1 MSSLYSHTQPN
12 PCRRTLLFIL
22 LFWPLHDWRAA
33 LLQAQLAQK
42 VKIIATF
49 SVSTATRWGK
59 RYKLKQDWSQRKLC
73 QVNLN
78 ISSFISPEQ
87 MFYSSSGSNGL
98 KKLRRKNN
106 NLVWCKNWKLC
117 QVNLNTSSFLSWTN
131 VLQFQWLKWFWKKKT
146 KKKKQYAGSICS
158 EKLKSN

>member
-12 PCRRTLLFIL
+12 PCRQTLLFIL

-49 SVSTATRWGK
+49 SVSTAIRWGK

-78 ISSFISPEQ
+78 ISSFISHEQ

-98 KKLRRKNN
+98 KKPRRKNN

-117 QVNLNTSSFLSWTN
+117 QVNLNTSSFLSLEQMFYSSSGSN
-131 VLQFQWLKWFWKKKT
+131 GFEKK
-146 KKKKQYAGSICS
+146 
-158 EKLKSN
+158 N